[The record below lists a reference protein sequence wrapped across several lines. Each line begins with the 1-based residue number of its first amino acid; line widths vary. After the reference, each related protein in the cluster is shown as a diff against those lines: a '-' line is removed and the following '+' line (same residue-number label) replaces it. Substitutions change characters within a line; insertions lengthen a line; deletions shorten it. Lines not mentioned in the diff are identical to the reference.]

1 MLVPPVVQ
9 VAVAVVS
16 PLPVVPE
23 QAAKETTAVHRPPV
37 LEITEQVVVVRGPL
51 VALAITRPA
60 PEATA
65 APALLVPFPV
75 LQLLTPVAAVAVQ
88 TQTPVLVGPE
98 AVGLAASAA
107 ELQRPVPR
115 TPAAVAAVLE
125 TPAFL
130 LAPEAPVL

>member
-1 MLVPPVVQ
+1 VAAVVVQAKPPMLVPPVVQ

-75 LQLLTPVAAVAVQ
+75 LQLLTPV
-88 TQTPVLVGPE
+88 
-98 AVGLAASAA
+98 GLAASAA